1 MKRYG
6 ISTKPIEILVI
17 ALHNFIM
24 LTILN
29 IAQVVI
35 SVLLTIS
42 ILIQQR
48 GGGLSSVFG
57 GEGNVYRTRRG
68 MEKGIFFTTI
78 FLSVLFLAAAVANIL
93 LRR

>member
-6 ISTKPIEILVI
+6 ISTEPIEILVV
-17 ALHNFIM
+17 ALHNLIM

-35 SVLLTIS
+35 SILLTVS

-68 MEKGIFFTTI
+68 VEKGIFFATI